1 MGFPDVIAAIVRLA
15 LKQREPRSPG
25 RANGKVD
32 RMLSGAV
39 LALA

>member
-1 MGFPDVIAAIVRLA
+1 MDSRDGIAAIVRLA

-32 RMLSGAV
+32 SMLSETV
-39 LALA
+39 RALA

>member
-1 MGFPDVIAAIVRLA
+1 MDSLNGIAAIVRLA

-25 RANGKVD
+25 RANGNVD
-32 RMLSGAV
+32 RMLLGAV